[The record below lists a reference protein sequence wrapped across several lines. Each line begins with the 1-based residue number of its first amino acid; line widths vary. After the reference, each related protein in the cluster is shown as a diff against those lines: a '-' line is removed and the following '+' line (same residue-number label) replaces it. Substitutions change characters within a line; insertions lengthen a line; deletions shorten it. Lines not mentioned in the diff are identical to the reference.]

1 MRDMGGERVQEAVA
15 GSVALLRT
23 AAGKDWDA
31 VKAARSEWSCRE
43 AAVHIAHDLI
53 VYAGRLA
60 ARGRTAH
67 VPLTV
72 TPDATAGNEGLL
84 EAIETTG
91 TLFTATLRTT
101 PRHVR
106 AHHPCP
112 YFSANADGFAALGVG
127 EVLLHTYDIAEA
139 LGLAYEP
146 PAVLAEFA
154 LTRLLPHV
162 RPGPTPWATLLWAT
176 GRGTL
181 PDRAPVT
188 DWHWINHLV
197 LPAGR
202 LTLESLT
209 PAAAADL
216 AAGGDGGF
224 AWAPGGP
231 YDGTREASGMLLKAY
246 EAGVHRPEFG
256 VFVLVREEDDRAV
269 GALGFHGAP
278 DEEGRVEIGYDLAE
292 SARGNGY
299 ATEALRA
306 LSRWALARDDVHT
319 LLATIDR
326 ANLPSQAV
334 VTRAGFVRATP
345 EEERAMGERREAD
358 GPLHVYLLSAP
369 ALSSG
374 APTAGSSGP
383 SAGAVPLRSAAA
395 PRPGC

>member
-1 MRDMGGERVQEAVA
+1 MRHMGGERVQQAVA

-23 AAGKDWDA
+23 AAGEDWDT

-101 PRHVR
+101 PRHIR

-112 YFSANADGFAALGVG
+112 FLSANAEGFAALGVG
-127 EVLLHTYDIAEA
+127 EVLLHTYDIASA
-139 LGLAYEP
+139 LGLVYEP
-146 PAVLAEFA
+146 PAELPEFA

-162 RPGPTPWATLLWAT
+162 QPGPTPWATLLWAT

-181 PDRAPVT
+181 PGRAPVT
-188 DWHWINHLV
+188 DWHWINPLV
-197 LPAGR
+197 VPAER

-216 AAGGDGGF
+216 AAGGDGGY
-224 AWAPGGP
+224 AWAQGGP

-256 VFVLVREEDDRAV
+256 VFVLVRTEDDRAV

-292 SARGNGY
+292 SARGHGY

-334 VTRAGFVRATP
+334 VTRSGFVRATP
-345 EEERAMGERREAD
+345 EEERAMGESREAD
-358 GPLHVYLLSAP
+358 GPLHVYLRS
-369 ALSSG
+369 
-374 APTAGSSGP
+374 
-383 SAGAVPLRSAAA
+383 VRSA
-395 PRPGC
+395 